1 MGGGDGFSLVGG
13 NVLPGGAEG
22 SALVALILY
31 PWGPTLSPGSSS
43 QQDVSFM
50 ASLIQIPREAV
61 SLLCR
66 VPLPSGC

>member
-1 MGGGDGFSLVGG
+1 MGGGNGSSLVGG

-22 SALVALILY
+22 SAPVALVLY
-31 PWGPTLSPGSSS
+31 PWGPTLSLGSSS
-43 QQDVSFM
+43 QQGVSFM

-61 SLLCR
+61 SLLYR